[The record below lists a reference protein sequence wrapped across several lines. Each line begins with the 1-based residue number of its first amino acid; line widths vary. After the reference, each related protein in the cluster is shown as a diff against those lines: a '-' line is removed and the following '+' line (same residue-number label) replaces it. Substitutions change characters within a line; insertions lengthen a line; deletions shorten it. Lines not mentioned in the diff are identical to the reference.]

1 MQKFNTLKSIPAY
14 LPIVNIDT
22 DMIIPKQF
30 LKTIKRTGLGKN
42 LFFEMR
48 YDDQGKEIGDFIL
61 NQNPFNNSKILI
73 AGKNFGCGSSREH
86 APWALLDFGITCV
99 ISSSFADIFYS
110 NCFKNGILPIVL
122 EEEKIKEL
130 SEYANRKEE
139 ISIDLNENKIVYG
152 NNEIKFDEVK
162 NARYQVVI
170 KNLRDIR
177 DTQLA
182 HRTVKGVF
190 QDNWDSL
197 VKFVE
202 IDSFTITQR
211 RDSSILDK
219 EMTKRYGG
227 VKTYKDIVIVD
238 TLGLV
243 SVKDS
248 LFGFDDRYLRMM
260 NVPFS
265 KNDQTKFELNAGFLN
280 QNGIDIPV
288 FESFVRKRVILHDQ
302 SLNLVLKEN
311 QVQSVDGVNGPTL
324 KIGSMNEVN
333 TNGNWPKNYSKD
345 N

>member
-1 MQKFNTLKSIPAY
+1 MMKI
-14 LPIVNIDT
+14 
-22 DMIIPKQF
+22 F
-30 LKTIKRTGLGKN
+30 LFLSPFIA
-42 LFFEMR
+42 
-48 YDDQGKEIGDFIL
+48 IG
-61 NQNPFNNSKILI
+61 
-73 AGKNFGCGSSREH
+73 
-86 APWALLDFGITCV
+86 
-99 ISSSFADIFYS
+99 
-110 NCFKNGILPIVL
+110 
-122 EEEKIKEL
+122 
-130 SEYANRKEE
+130 
-139 ISIDLNENKIVYG
+139 IVYYVKTRMQDKHRPYVLG
-152 NNEIKFDEVK
+152 SLWFLILLFASLLFTSIYDEIKFDEVK
-162 NARYQVVI
+162 NARYQLVI
-170 KNLRDIR
+170 KNLKDIR

-211 RDSSILDK
+211 RDSSVLDK

-227 VKTYKDIVIVD
+227 VKTFKDIVIVD
-238 TLGLV
+238 TLGFI

-248 LFGFDDRYLRMM
+248 LFGFDDRYLSMM
-260 NVPFS
+260 YVPFS
-265 KNDQTKFELNAGFLN
+265 KDDQTRFQLKAGFLN

-288 FESFVRKRVILHDQ
+288 FEAFVKKRVILYDQ

-311 QVQSVDGVNGPTL
+311 QVQSVDGVNGSSL

>member
-1 MQKFNTLKSIPAY
+1 MMKVLLFLSPFIAIGIVYYVKTSMQDKHRPYILGSLWVLILVFASLLFKSIY
-14 LPIVNIDT
+14 
-22 DMIIPKQF
+22 
-30 LKTIKRTGLGKN
+30 
-42 LFFEMR
+42 
-48 YDDQGKEIGDFIL
+48 
-61 NQNPFNNSKILI
+61 
-73 AGKNFGCGSSREH
+73 
-86 APWALLDFGITCV
+86 
-99 ISSSFADIFYS
+99 
-110 NCFKNGILPIVL
+110 
-122 EEEKIKEL
+122 
-130 SEYANRKEE
+130 
-139 ISIDLNENKIVYG
+139 
-152 NNEIKFDEVK
+152 NEIKFDEVK

-170 KNLRDIR
+170 KNLKDIR

-190 QDNWDSL
+190 QDSWDSL

-211 RDSSILDK
+211 RDSSVLDK

-227 VKTYKDIVIVD
+227 VKTYKDIIIID

-265 KNDQTKFELNAGFLN
+265 KNDQTKFELKAGFLN

-288 FESFVRKRVILHDQ
+288 FEAFVRKRVILHDQ

>member
-1 MQKFNTLKSIPAY
+1 MMKVLLFLSPFIAIGIVYYVKTSMQDKHRPYILGSLWVLILVFASLLFKSIY
-14 LPIVNIDT
+14 
-22 DMIIPKQF
+22 
-30 LKTIKRTGLGKN
+30 
-42 LFFEMR
+42 
-48 YDDQGKEIGDFIL
+48 
-61 NQNPFNNSKILI
+61 
-73 AGKNFGCGSSREH
+73 
-86 APWALLDFGITCV
+86 
-99 ISSSFADIFYS
+99 
-110 NCFKNGILPIVL
+110 
-122 EEEKIKEL
+122 
-130 SEYANRKEE
+130 
-139 ISIDLNENKIVYG
+139 
-152 NNEIKFDEVK
+152 NEIKFDEVK
-162 NARYQVVI
+162 NVRYQVVI
-170 KNLRDIR
+170 KNLKDIR

-211 RDSSILDK
+211 RDSSVLDK

-265 KNDQTKFELNAGFLN
+265 KNDQTKFELKAGFLN

>member
-1 MQKFNTLKSIPAY
+1 MKVLLFLSPFIAIGIVYYVKTSMQDKHRPYILGSLWVLILVFASLLFKSIY
-14 LPIVNIDT
+14 
-22 DMIIPKQF
+22 
-30 LKTIKRTGLGKN
+30 
-42 LFFEMR
+42 
-48 YDDQGKEIGDFIL
+48 
-61 NQNPFNNSKILI
+61 
-73 AGKNFGCGSSREH
+73 
-86 APWALLDFGITCV
+86 
-99 ISSSFADIFYS
+99 
-110 NCFKNGILPIVL
+110 
-122 EEEKIKEL
+122 
-130 SEYANRKEE
+130 
-139 ISIDLNENKIVYG
+139 
-152 NNEIKFDEVK
+152 NEIKFDEVK

-170 KNLRDIR
+170 KNLKDIR

-211 RDSSILDK
+211 RDSSVLDK

-265 KNDQTKFELNAGFLN
+265 KNDQTRFELKAGFLN

>member
-1 MQKFNTLKSIPAY
+1 MMKVLLFLSPFIAIGIVYYVKTSMQDKHRPYILGSLWVLIIVFASLLFKSIY
-14 LPIVNIDT
+14 
-22 DMIIPKQF
+22 
-30 LKTIKRTGLGKN
+30 
-42 LFFEMR
+42 
-48 YDDQGKEIGDFIL
+48 
-61 NQNPFNNSKILI
+61 
-73 AGKNFGCGSSREH
+73 
-86 APWALLDFGITCV
+86 
-99 ISSSFADIFYS
+99 
-110 NCFKNGILPIVL
+110 
-122 EEEKIKEL
+122 
-130 SEYANRKEE
+130 
-139 ISIDLNENKIVYG
+139 
-152 NNEIKFDEVK
+152 NEIKFDEVK

-170 KNLRDIR
+170 KNLKDIR

-211 RDSSILDK
+211 RDSSVLDK

-265 KNDQTKFELNAGFLN
+265 KNDQTKFELKAGFLN

>member
-1 MQKFNTLKSIPAY
+1 MMKVLLFLSPFIAIGIVYYVKTSMQDKHRPYILGSLWVLILVFASLLFKSIY
-14 LPIVNIDT
+14 
-22 DMIIPKQF
+22 
-30 LKTIKRTGLGKN
+30 
-42 LFFEMR
+42 
-48 YDDQGKEIGDFIL
+48 
-61 NQNPFNNSKILI
+61 
-73 AGKNFGCGSSREH
+73 
-86 APWALLDFGITCV
+86 
-99 ISSSFADIFYS
+99 
-110 NCFKNGILPIVL
+110 
-122 EEEKIKEL
+122 
-130 SEYANRKEE
+130 
-139 ISIDLNENKIVYG
+139 NET
-152 NNEIKFDEVK
+152 KFDEVK

-170 KNLRDIR
+170 KNLKDIR

-211 RDSSILDK
+211 RDSSVLDK

-265 KNDQTKFELNAGFLN
+265 KNDQTKFELKAGFLN

>member
-1 MQKFNTLKSIPAY
+1 MMKI
-14 LPIVNIDT
+14 
-22 DMIIPKQF
+22 F
-30 LKTIKRTGLGKN
+30 LFLSPFIA
-42 LFFEMR
+42 
-48 YDDQGKEIGDFIL
+48 IG
-61 NQNPFNNSKILI
+61 
-73 AGKNFGCGSSREH
+73 
-86 APWALLDFGITCV
+86 
-99 ISSSFADIFYS
+99 
-110 NCFKNGILPIVL
+110 
-122 EEEKIKEL
+122 
-130 SEYANRKEE
+130 
-139 ISIDLNENKIVYG
+139 IVYYVKTRMQDKHRPYVLG
-152 NNEIKFDEVK
+152 SLWFLILVFASLLFTSIYDEIKFDEVK
-162 NARYQVVI
+162 NARYQFVI
-170 KNLRDIR
+170 KNLKDIR

-211 RDSSILDK
+211 RDSSVLDK

-227 VKTYKDIVIVD
+227 VKTFKDIVIVD
-238 TLGLV
+238 TLGFI

-248 LFGFDDRYLRMM
+248 LFGFDDRYLSMM
-260 NVPFS
+260 YVPFS
-265 KNDQTKFELNAGFLN
+265 KDDQTRFQLKAGFLN

-288 FESFVRKRVILHDQ
+288 FEAFVKKRVILYDQ

-311 QVQSVDGVNGPTL
+311 QVQSVDGVNGSSL

>member
-1 MQKFNTLKSIPAY
+1 MMKVLLYLSPFIAIGIVFYVKTRMQDKHKPYVLGSLWVLIILFASLLFKSI
-14 LPIVNIDT
+14 
-22 DMIIPKQF
+22 
-30 LKTIKRTGLGKN
+30 
-42 LFFEMR
+42 
-48 YDDQGKEIGDFIL
+48 YD
-61 NQNPFNNSKILI
+61 
-73 AGKNFGCGSSREH
+73 
-86 APWALLDFGITCV
+86 
-99 ISSSFADIFYS
+99 
-110 NCFKNGILPIVL
+110 
-122 EEEKIKEL
+122 
-130 SEYANRKEE
+130 
-139 ISIDLNENKIVYG
+139 
-152 NNEIKFDEVK
+152 EIKFDEVK

-170 KNLRDIR
+170 KKLKDIR

-190 QDNWDSL
+190 QNNWDSL

-211 RDSSILDK
+211 RDSSVIDK

-238 TLGLV
+238 TLGFV

-248 LFGFDDRYLRMM
+248 LFGFDDRYLNMM
-260 NVPFS
+260 YVPFS
-265 KNDQTKFELNAGFLN
+265 KDDQTRFELQAGFLN

-288 FESFVRKRVILHDQ
+288 FEAFVKKRVILYDQ

-311 QVQSVDGVNGPTL
+311 QVQSVDGVNGPSL

>member
-1 MQKFNTLKSIPAY
+1 MTKIFLFLSPFIAIGIVFYVKTRMQDKHRPYVLGSLWFLILVFASLLFTSI
-14 LPIVNIDT
+14 
-22 DMIIPKQF
+22 
-30 LKTIKRTGLGKN
+30 
-42 LFFEMR
+42 
-48 YDDQGKEIGDFIL
+48 YD
-61 NQNPFNNSKILI
+61 
-73 AGKNFGCGSSREH
+73 
-86 APWALLDFGITCV
+86 
-99 ISSSFADIFYS
+99 
-110 NCFKNGILPIVL
+110 
-122 EEEKIKEL
+122 
-130 SEYANRKEE
+130 
-139 ISIDLNENKIVYG
+139 
-152 NNEIKFDEVK
+152 EIKFDEVK
-162 NARYQVVI
+162 NARYQLVI
-170 KNLRDIR
+170 KNLKDIR

-197 VKFVE
+197 VEFVE

-211 RDSSILDK
+211 RDSSVLDK

-238 TLGLV
+238 TLGFI

-248 LFGFDDRYLRMM
+248 LFGFDDRYLGMM
-260 NVPFS
+260 YVPFS
-265 KNDQTKFELNAGFLN
+265 KDDQTRFQLKAGFLN

-288 FESFVRKRVILHDQ
+288 FEAFVKKRVILYDQ

-311 QVQSVDGVNGPTL
+311 QVQSVDGVNGSSL

>member
-1 MQKFNTLKSIPAY
+1 MMKVLLFLSPFIAIGIVYYVKTSMQDKYRPYILGSLWVLTLVFASLLFKSIY
-14 LPIVNIDT
+14 
-22 DMIIPKQF
+22 
-30 LKTIKRTGLGKN
+30 
-42 LFFEMR
+42 
-48 YDDQGKEIGDFIL
+48 
-61 NQNPFNNSKILI
+61 
-73 AGKNFGCGSSREH
+73 
-86 APWALLDFGITCV
+86 
-99 ISSSFADIFYS
+99 
-110 NCFKNGILPIVL
+110 
-122 EEEKIKEL
+122 
-130 SEYANRKEE
+130 
-139 ISIDLNENKIVYG
+139 
-152 NNEIKFDEVK
+152 NEIKFDEVK
-162 NARYQVVI
+162 NVRYQVVI
-170 KNLRDIR
+170 KNLKDIR

-202 IDSFTITQR
+202 IDSFIITQR
-211 RDSSILDK
+211 RDSSVLDK

-265 KNDQTKFELNAGFLN
+265 KNDQTRFELKAGFLN

-333 TNGNWPKNYSKD
+333 TNGNWPKNYSKE

>member
-1 MQKFNTLKSIPAY
+1 MMKI
-14 LPIVNIDT
+14 
-22 DMIIPKQF
+22 F
-30 LKTIKRTGLGKN
+30 LFLSPFIA
-42 LFFEMR
+42 
-48 YDDQGKEIGDFIL
+48 IG
-61 NQNPFNNSKILI
+61 
-73 AGKNFGCGSSREH
+73 
-86 APWALLDFGITCV
+86 
-99 ISSSFADIFYS
+99 
-110 NCFKNGILPIVL
+110 
-122 EEEKIKEL
+122 
-130 SEYANRKEE
+130 
-139 ISIDLNENKIVYG
+139 IVYYVRTRMQDKHRPYVLG
-152 NNEIKFDEVK
+152 SLWFLILVFASLLFTSIYDEIKFDEVK
-162 NARYQVVI
+162 NARYQLVI
-170 KNLRDIR
+170 KNLKDIR

-211 RDSSILDK
+211 RDSSVLDK

-238 TLGLV
+238 TLGFI

-248 LFGFDDRYLRMM
+248 LFGFDDRYLSMM
-260 NVPFS
+260 YVPFS
-265 KNDQTKFELNAGFLN
+265 KDDQTRFQLKAGFLN

-288 FESFVRKRVILHDQ
+288 FEAFVKKRVILYDQ

-311 QVQSVDGVNGPTL
+311 QVQSVDGVNGSSL

>member
-1 MQKFNTLKSIPAY
+1 MMKVLLFLSPFIAIGIVYYVKTSMQDKHRPYILGSLWVLILVFASLLFKSIY
-14 LPIVNIDT
+14 
-22 DMIIPKQF
+22 
-30 LKTIKRTGLGKN
+30 
-42 LFFEMR
+42 
-48 YDDQGKEIGDFIL
+48 
-61 NQNPFNNSKILI
+61 
-73 AGKNFGCGSSREH
+73 
-86 APWALLDFGITCV
+86 
-99 ISSSFADIFYS
+99 
-110 NCFKNGILPIVL
+110 
-122 EEEKIKEL
+122 
-130 SEYANRKEE
+130 
-139 ISIDLNENKIVYG
+139 
-152 NNEIKFDEVK
+152 NEIKFDEVK

-170 KNLRDIR
+170 KNLKDIR
-177 DTQLA
+177 DSQLA

-211 RDSSILDK
+211 RDSSVLDK

-265 KNDQTKFELNAGFLN
+265 KNDQTRFELKAGFLN

-333 TNGNWPKNYSKD
+333 TNGNWPKNYSK
-345 N
+345 NN

>member
-1 MQKFNTLKSIPAY
+1 MMKI
-14 LPIVNIDT
+14 
-22 DMIIPKQF
+22 F
-30 LKTIKRTGLGKN
+30 LFLSPFIA
-42 LFFEMR
+42 
-48 YDDQGKEIGDFIL
+48 IG
-61 NQNPFNNSKILI
+61 
-73 AGKNFGCGSSREH
+73 
-86 APWALLDFGITCV
+86 
-99 ISSSFADIFYS
+99 
-110 NCFKNGILPIVL
+110 
-122 EEEKIKEL
+122 
-130 SEYANRKEE
+130 
-139 ISIDLNENKIVYG
+139 IVYYVKTRMQDKHRPYVLG
-152 NNEIKFDEVK
+152 SIWFLILVFASLLFTSIYDEIKFDEVK
-162 NARYQVVI
+162 NARYQLVI
-170 KNLRDIR
+170 KNLKDIR

-211 RDSSILDK
+211 RDSSVLDK

-227 VKTYKDIVIVD
+227 VKTFKDIVIVD
-238 TLGLV
+238 TLGFI

-248 LFGFDDRYLRMM
+248 LFGFDDRYLSMM
-260 NVPFS
+260 YVPFS
-265 KNDQTKFELNAGFLN
+265 KDDQTRFQLKAGFLN

-288 FESFVRKRVILHDQ
+288 FEAFVKKRVILYDQ

-311 QVQSVDGVNGPTL
+311 QVQSVDGVNGSSL

>member
-1 MQKFNTLKSIPAY
+1 MMKVLLFLSPFIAIGIVYYVKTSMQDKHRPYILGSLWVVILVFASLLFKSIY
-14 LPIVNIDT
+14 
-22 DMIIPKQF
+22 
-30 LKTIKRTGLGKN
+30 
-42 LFFEMR
+42 
-48 YDDQGKEIGDFIL
+48 
-61 NQNPFNNSKILI
+61 
-73 AGKNFGCGSSREH
+73 
-86 APWALLDFGITCV
+86 
-99 ISSSFADIFYS
+99 
-110 NCFKNGILPIVL
+110 
-122 EEEKIKEL
+122 
-130 SEYANRKEE
+130 
-139 ISIDLNENKIVYG
+139 
-152 NNEIKFDEVK
+152 NEIKFDEVK
-162 NARYQVVI
+162 NVRYQVVI
-170 KNLRDIR
+170 KNLKDIR

-211 RDSSILDK
+211 RDSSVLDK

-333 TNGNWPKNYSKD
+333 TNGNWPKNYSKG

>member
-1 MQKFNTLKSIPAY
+1 MMKVLLFLSPFIAIGIVYYVKTSMQDKHRPYILGSLWVLILVFASLLFKSIY
-14 LPIVNIDT
+14 
-22 DMIIPKQF
+22 
-30 LKTIKRTGLGKN
+30 
-42 LFFEMR
+42 
-48 YDDQGKEIGDFIL
+48 
-61 NQNPFNNSKILI
+61 
-73 AGKNFGCGSSREH
+73 
-86 APWALLDFGITCV
+86 
-99 ISSSFADIFYS
+99 
-110 NCFKNGILPIVL
+110 
-122 EEEKIKEL
+122 
-130 SEYANRKEE
+130 
-139 ISIDLNENKIVYG
+139 
-152 NNEIKFDEVK
+152 NEIKFDEVK

-170 KNLRDIR
+170 KNLKDIR

-211 RDSSILDK
+211 RDSSVLDK

-265 KNDQTKFELNAGFLN
+265 KNDQTKFELKAGFLN
-280 QNGIDIPV
+280 QNGIDLPV
-288 FESFVRKRVILHDQ
+288 FEAFVRKRVILHDQ

>member
-1 MQKFNTLKSIPAY
+1 MMKVLLFLSPFIAIGIVYYVKTSMQDKHRPYILGSLWVLILVFASLLFKSIY
-14 LPIVNIDT
+14 
-22 DMIIPKQF
+22 
-30 LKTIKRTGLGKN
+30 
-42 LFFEMR
+42 
-48 YDDQGKEIGDFIL
+48 
-61 NQNPFNNSKILI
+61 
-73 AGKNFGCGSSREH
+73 
-86 APWALLDFGITCV
+86 
-99 ISSSFADIFYS
+99 
-110 NCFKNGILPIVL
+110 
-122 EEEKIKEL
+122 
-130 SEYANRKEE
+130 
-139 ISIDLNENKIVYG
+139 
-152 NNEIKFDEVK
+152 NEIKFDEVK

-170 KNLRDIR
+170 KNLKDIR

-202 IDSFTITQR
+202 IDSFKITQR
-211 RDSSILDK
+211 RDSSVLDK

-248 LFGFDDRYLRMM
+248 LFGFDDRYIRMM

-265 KNDQTKFELNAGFLN
+265 KNDQTKFELKAGFLN

-324 KIGSMNEVN
+324 KIGSMKEVN

>member
-1 MQKFNTLKSIPAY
+1 MMKVLLYLSPFIAIGIVFYVKTRMQDKHKPYVLGSLWVLIILFASLLFKSI
-14 LPIVNIDT
+14 
-22 DMIIPKQF
+22 
-30 LKTIKRTGLGKN
+30 
-42 LFFEMR
+42 
-48 YDDQGKEIGDFIL
+48 YD
-61 NQNPFNNSKILI
+61 
-73 AGKNFGCGSSREH
+73 
-86 APWALLDFGITCV
+86 
-99 ISSSFADIFYS
+99 
-110 NCFKNGILPIVL
+110 
-122 EEEKIKEL
+122 
-130 SEYANRKEE
+130 
-139 ISIDLNENKIVYG
+139 
-152 NNEIKFDEVK
+152 EIKFDEVK

-170 KNLRDIR
+170 KNLKDIR

-211 RDSSILDK
+211 RDSSVLDK

-238 TLGLV
+238 TLGFV

-248 LFGFDDRYLRMM
+248 LFGFDDRYLNMM
-260 NVPFS
+260 YVPFS
-265 KNDQTKFELNAGFLN
+265 KDDQTRFELQAGFLN

-288 FESFVRKRVILHDQ
+288 FEAFVKKRIILYDQ

-311 QVQSVDGVNGPTL
+311 QVQSVDGVNGSSL

>member
-1 MQKFNTLKSIPAY
+1 MKVLLFLSPFIAIGIVYYVKTSMQDKHRPYILGSLWVLILVFASLLFKSIY
-14 LPIVNIDT
+14 
-22 DMIIPKQF
+22 
-30 LKTIKRTGLGKN
+30 
-42 LFFEMR
+42 
-48 YDDQGKEIGDFIL
+48 
-61 NQNPFNNSKILI
+61 
-73 AGKNFGCGSSREH
+73 
-86 APWALLDFGITCV
+86 
-99 ISSSFADIFYS
+99 
-110 NCFKNGILPIVL
+110 
-122 EEEKIKEL
+122 
-130 SEYANRKEE
+130 
-139 ISIDLNENKIVYG
+139 
-152 NNEIKFDEVK
+152 NEIKFDEVK

-170 KNLRDIR
+170 KNLKDIR

-182 HRTVKGVF
+182 HRAVKGVF

-211 RDSSILDK
+211 RDSSVLDK

-265 KNDQTKFELNAGFLN
+265 KNDQTKFELKAGFLN